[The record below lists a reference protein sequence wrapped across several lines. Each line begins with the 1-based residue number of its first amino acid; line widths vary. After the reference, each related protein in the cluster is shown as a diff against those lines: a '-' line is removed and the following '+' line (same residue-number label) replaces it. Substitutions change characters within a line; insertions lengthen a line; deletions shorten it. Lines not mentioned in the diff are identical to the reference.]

1 MPVTQQQE
9 QQHTNKLIA
18 TTILQQL
25 GGNKFLAMTGA
36 KNLVAINNGLQMKLP
51 SSKSKANLLTITLT
65 PLDTY
70 NMTFEKFTQPK
81 LNKKTFEVIEGKR
94 TITKAFTDLYY
105 DQLQEL
111 FTEVTGM
118 YTTL

>member
-1 MPVTQQQE
+1 MPVTTE
-9 QQHTNKLIA
+9 NNKLIA

-51 SSKSKANLLTITLT
+51 TNKSKANYLTITLNYM
-65 PLDTY
+65 DTY
-70 NMTFEKFTQPK
+70 NLTFTKFTPYK
-81 LNKKTFEVIEGKR
+81 LNKKTFEVTPSK
-94 TITKAFTDLYY
+94 TIVIKEYTDIYS

-111 FTEVTGM
+111 FTETTGM